1 MPTDALIQ
9 LQASVTKTSTFSSAA
24 FNLPGGTPRRGLK
37 ARVIY
42 SAGSSGTATSTAIFS
57 IDVSH
62 DGGSN
67 YFTEFE
73 SDPITLPTSGAVS
86 GEVFLPFEVSP
97 TSVANQI
104 NIKLTCTIA
113 PGASATPSITYVG
126 DIVAG
131 RP

>member
-1 MPTDALIQ
+1 MPVDALNQ

-24 FNLPGGTPRRGLK
+24 FSLPGGTPRRGLK

-57 IDVSH
+57 VDVSH

-67 YFTEFE
+67 YYTEAE
-73 SDPITLPTSGAVS
+73 SDPITLPTSGSVS
-86 GEVFLPFEVSP
+86 GEIYVPFEVSP
-97 TSVANQI
+97 TSVANGI

-113 PGASATPSITYVG
+113 PGASATPSITYFSDL
-126 DIVAG
+126 DIA